1 MHAPQR
7 PMPQP
12 NFVPVMASTSR
23 SVQSNGMSPG
33 MSRSRDF
40 PLTLSVIIV
49 SPIHCNRELRTL
61 DHTAS
66 AEANLLD
73 DGIGRCQWTNPKVV
87 GNTIVQSTRR
97 YASGVIPLLVH
108 HRRVHR
114 RERHAAPHIGQVRPP
129 KAGR

>member
-1 MHAPQR
+1 
-7 PMPQP
+7 MPQP

-61 DHTAS
+61 DQTAS
-66 AEANLLD
+66 AETNLLD
-73 DGIGRCQWTNPKVV
+73 DGIGRCQSTNPE
-87 GNTIVQSTRR
+87 S
-97 YASGVIPLLVH
+97 SGQH
-108 HRRVHR
+108 HRPIDRTHYVWCHSLR
-114 RERHAAPHIGQVRPP
+114 SSCIDGTE
-129 KAGR
+129 